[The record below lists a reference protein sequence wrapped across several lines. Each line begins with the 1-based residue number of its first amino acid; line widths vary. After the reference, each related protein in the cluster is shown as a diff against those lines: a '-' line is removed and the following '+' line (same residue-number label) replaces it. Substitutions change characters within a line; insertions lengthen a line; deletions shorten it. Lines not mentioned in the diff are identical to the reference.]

1 MTDDALEFRKVK
13 ALEDIEKIFFDYSKF
28 QNKNLEDIVDYMRR
42 MDDMMQSL
50 IMIMQRIEDEVGR

>member
-50 IMIMQRIEDEVGR
+50 IMIMQRIEDEVGH